1 MTDDIRAELTLQRDY
16 LRHALEIVTPI
27 YDHLKT
33 VSVTSNDDKIM
44 LLSELA
50 RLQGYLKGG
59 LEMVEQR
66 IGPELQHQVAAMK
79 PPAPPK
85 RSPGKPDKIWKGW

>member
-16 LRHALEIVTPI
+16 LRHALEIVTPL
-27 YDHLKT
+27 YDHLKI

-50 RLQGYLKGG
+50 RLQGYLSGG
-59 LEMVEQR
+59 LEMIEHRLGDGRSGGYQNRFNIDPIFTVCS
-66 IGPELQHQVAAMK
+66 
-79 PPAPPK
+79 PPAT
-85 RSPGKPDKIWKGW
+85 